1 MNHSDTA
8 TPAFEHVFC
17 IASDHPA
24 LPGHFPGFPL
34 VPGVILL
41 EQVAVALRA
50 WRGER
55 LARVVEAKFMAP
67 LLPAQSAN
75 VRLSLVTVSRAVST
89 DAAVSGEAAARIR
102 FEIFRDDTVLARGS
116 IEGAP

>member
-1 MNHSDTA
+1 MSAVDA
-8 TPAFEHVFC
+8 RAPAFEHAFC
-17 IASDHPA
+17 IAAAHPA

-55 LARVVEAKFMAP
+55 LARVVEAKFVAA
-67 LLPAQSAN
+67 LLPAESAT
-75 VRLSLVTVSRAVST
+75 VRLTTAPLAKADPADGAPVRV
-89 DAAVSGEAAARIR
+89 R
-102 FEIFRDDTVLARGS
+102 FEIFRADTLLARGT
-116 IEGAP
+116 IEGAA